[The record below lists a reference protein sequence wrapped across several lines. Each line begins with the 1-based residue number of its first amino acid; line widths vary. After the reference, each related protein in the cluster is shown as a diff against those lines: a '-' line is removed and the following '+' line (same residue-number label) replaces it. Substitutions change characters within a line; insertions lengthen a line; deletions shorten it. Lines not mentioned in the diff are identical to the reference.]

1 MRGGTVDEVIARAE
15 SQLGISYAW
24 GGGNAYGPTLGIRDG
39 GVADAFDDYRRV
51 GYDCSGLMMY
61 AFAGVAALP
70 HYAGYQYTA
79 GRQVPSAQMLP
90 GDMIFY
96 GNSGIH
102 HVALYV
108 GNGQMVEAP
117 YSGSQVRLRSVYFAD
132 MLPYVTRLVG

>member
-1 MRGGTVDEVIARAE
+1 
-15 SQLGISYAW
+15 
-24 GGGNAYGPTLGIRDG
+24 
-39 GVADAFDDYRRV
+39 
-51 GYDCSGLMMY
+51 
-61 AFAGVAALP
+61 
-70 HYAGYQYTA
+70 
-79 GRQVPSAQMLP
+79 VPSAQMLP

-117 YSGSQVRLRSVYFAD
+117 YSGSQVRLRAVYFAD